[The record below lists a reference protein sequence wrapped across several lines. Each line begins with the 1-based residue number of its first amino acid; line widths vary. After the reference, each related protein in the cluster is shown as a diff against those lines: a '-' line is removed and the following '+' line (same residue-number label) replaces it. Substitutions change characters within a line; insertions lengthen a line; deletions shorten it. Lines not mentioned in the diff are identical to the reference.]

1 MQTPAIN
8 VINPT
13 PPRPASQLRLLY
25 RGALSLPDS
34 HLLLDGLTFVARLE
48 HPSSGHNLLENPLAL
63 ALESMRKRPSLRWMG
78 PTKLDSIYLDE
89 AGGISMDIHPNA
101 TITRIYFE
109 NTFCLGASLDF
120 GIKVALGDSDGPET
134 TEMIILARPQATGEL
149 QLVVARITP
158 APPPPSLLRLPRPDD
173 PTPRRP
179 PIRFDRSSSV
189 GSNPLVRK
197 RTASVANLG
206 SSVRL
211 DSFDNGAFKIPD
223 LPRSSVKREEDM
235 EDDVFGQGAV
245 ENKGKRKR
253 TALDAEAEVENQM
266 EKANKTIIKQSTL
279 HLLPIPK
286 THPEYKDVYGIVYR
300 GVLFAL
306 RGEIK
311 RSAVDLKSVERLV
324 KIHVN
329 MYVPSD
335 ARKKS

>member
-1 MQTPAIN
+1 MQTPATN
-8 VINPT
+8 VLKPIS
-13 PPRPASQLRLLY
+13 PRAAAQLRLLY

-48 HPSSGHNLLENPLAL
+48 HPPSGHNLLKNPLTL

-89 AGGISMDIHPNA
+89 AGGISMDVHPNA
-101 TITRIYFE
+101 TITRIYYFE
-109 NTFCLGASLDF
+109 NTFCLEASLDF

-134 TEMIILARPQATGEL
+134 TEMVILARPQANGEL
-149 QLVVARITP
+149 QLVIARITP

-197 RTASVANLG
+197 RTTSVANLG
-206 SSVRL
+206 SSVRP
-211 DSFDNGAFKIPD
+211 DSFDSGAFKIPD
-223 LPRSSVKREEDM
+223 IPRSVKREEVPD
-235 EDDVFGQGAV
+235 EDVFEQGVV
-245 ENKGKRKR
+245 EDKGKRKHA
-253 TALDAEAEVENQM
+253 ALDVESEVESQM
-266 EKANKTIIKQSTL
+266 EKANKTIIKQSTI
-279 HLLPIPK
+279 HLLPISK
-286 THPEYKDVYGIVYR
+286 THPEYKDIYGFVYR

-329 MYVPSD
+329 MYVSSD
-335 ARKKS
+335 ARK